1 MRLGQLLR
9 KLDIKPTEIREFI
22 RNEFKIEID
31 LDLNT
36 RIEDSHADA
45 ITAKFE
51 KKTEPIVPIKK
62 SISPIQTEEA
72 EEKEFHS
79 VAEVI
84 EAEKEEHVVHSPIE
98 VPHYHEAHHAV
109 KKEYE
114 QQSIKNSEKETEKI
128 VDDPRAFIPLPVDP
142 DAELIKVPKIK
153 LEGLKVVGKIDLPK
167 KKEKEV
173 ESVIET
179 PSSELDSSATETITE
194 AVEGSESSPVVEV
207 KAETLKPQKK
217 ERQPK
222 AAVLQNNDDE
232 EYSIYKDKNGI
243 YHFSQTQREN
253 RKNSL
258 ERLKR
263 EKQEALRKAKK
274 SQYYQQ
280 LVETDK
286 KVESPKVK
294 AKKQAQKETK
304 KQPEKVVRKG
314 VWGKFLNWLNG

>member
-1 MRLGQLLR
+1 MRLGQLSR

-51 KKTEPIVPIKK
+51 KKVEPAQQIKK
-62 SISPIQTEEA
+62 STAHIQSEET

-109 KKEYE
+109 KKEVE
-114 QQSIKNSEKETEKI
+114 LESIKNSEKETEKI

-153 LEGLKVVGKIDLPK
+153 LEGLKVVGKIELPK
-167 KKEKEV
+167 KREKEV
-173 ESVIET
+173 EAVIESPT
-179 PSSELDSSATETITE
+179 SELDAVATETITE
-194 AVEGSESSPVVEV
+194 TVESSEGMPTEEV
-207 KAETLKPQKK
+207 KAETLKQQKK
-217 ERQPK
+217 ARQPK
-222 AAVLQNNDDE
+222 ASVLQNNDDV

-243 YHFSQTQREN
+243 YHFSQAQREN

-263 EKQEALRKAKK
+263 EKQEALRKTKK

-280 LVETDK
+280 LVETEK
-286 KVESPKVK
+286 KIESPKVK
-294 AKKQAQKETK
+294 AKKQAQKEAK

>member
-1 MRLGQLLR
+1 M
-9 KLDIKPTEIREFI
+9 
-22 RNEFKIEID
+22 
-31 LDLNT
+31 
-36 RIEDSHADA
+36 
-45 ITAKFE
+45 
-51 KKTEPIVPIKK
+51 
-62 SISPIQTEEA
+62 
-72 EEKEFHS
+72 
-79 VAEVI
+79 
-84 EAEKEEHVVHSPIE
+84 
-98 VPHYHEAHHAV
+98 
-109 KKEYE
+109 
-114 QQSIKNSEKETEKI
+114 
-128 VDDPRAFIPLPVDP
+128 DDPRAFIPLPVDP

-179 PSSELDSSATETITE
+179 PSSELDSSTADIITETI
-194 AVEGSESSPVVEV
+194 EGSESSTVVEV

-280 LVETDK
+280 LVETEK
-286 KVESPKVK
+286 RLNL
-294 AKKQAQKETK
+294 QK
-304 KQPEKVVRKG
+304 
-314 VWGKFLNWLNG
+314 